1 MKVEGVDDE
10 KSGAVTLDSV
20 LLIDFDTREDTWGKV
35 AINLSSSVI
44 PVVKL
49 TSNITID
56 KQKLHE

>member
-35 AINLSSSVI
+35 KIYFIFYLI
-44 PVVKL
+44 FFDVK
-49 TSNITID
+49 
-56 KQKLHE
+56 